1 MRFLLAIMLF
11 SSAPAFAWNSGA
23 LAYLNQQPQ
32 YQQPAP
38 QESYSEQYNR
48 GYMDAYLTAHG
59 SPQNTG
65 FGSGYQQGQN
75 DAYRS
80 VRRGY

>member
-1 MRFLLAIMLF
+1 MRFILAIMLF
-11 SSAPAFAWNSGA
+11 SSAPAFAWNIGS
-23 LAYLNQQPQ
+23 LAYMNPPPQ

-59 SPQNTG
+59 SPQSTG
-65 FGSGYQQGQN
+65 YGGAYQQGQN
-75 DAYRS
+75 DAYQS
-80 VRRGY
+80 ARRGY